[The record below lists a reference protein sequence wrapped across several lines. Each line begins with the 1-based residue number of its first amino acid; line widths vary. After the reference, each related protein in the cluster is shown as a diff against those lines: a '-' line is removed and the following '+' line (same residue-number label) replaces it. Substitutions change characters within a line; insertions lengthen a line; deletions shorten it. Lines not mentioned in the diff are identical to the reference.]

1 MKPLLLV
8 LLAAS
13 LVANIVLARRA
24 APPSPVSSH
33 PAVAGTEPVESGN
46 AATASART
54 APGRPEAGTG
64 PRVTGTTVA
73 PVGAVWR
80 APKTEQDLHQIVA
93 DLRAAGYP
101 VDLIRSVV
109 NHLLK
114 EHFASREP
122 NAGQPFWKRNHQ
134 TPEAVAAQTALNN
147 ERRALFE
154 ALLGADARPSAMMDA
169 ESRMRRYGTLSDDKI
184 DAIAKIERDYSEM
197 SSEAWAR
204 RRGNAAASMETAM
217 QTQQLMEQERM
228 ADMAAVLTPEE
239 FAQYEMRNSRSAST
253 LMNNLRNIDITEAEY
268 AQLFQAQKAFELA
281 NPMRASMDGT
291 SFAQRQTSQ
300 LALNDAARA
309 TLGDTRFYSY
319 LEGADRNYAN
329 AAQVLGKYANV
340 TPDVIYQVYQ
350 LQVELQSL
358 MSQTSRD
365 GPRPADKIAQLRST
379 VESYNTKLENLV
391 GTEAADA
398 YRKQNSG
405 RIFGSFRNA
414 PRPSGG

>member
-13 LVANIVLARRA
+13 LVANIVLARRS
-24 APPSPVSSH
+24 AP
-33 PAVAGTEPVESGN
+33 
-46 AATASART
+46 ATASAAASTT
-54 APGRPEAGTG
+54 ASPESVEAATSPSVSGRSASANSMSGA
-64 PRVTGTTVA
+64 A
-73 PVGAVWR
+73 PMADGKPAALVGAVWH
-80 APKTEQDLHQIVA
+80 APETEQDLHRIVA

-101 VDLIRSVV
+101 ADLIRSVV

-114 EHFASREP
+114 ERFASREP
-122 NAGQPFWKRNHQ
+122 NAGQPFWRRGNP
-134 TPEAVAAQTALNN
+134 TPDAVAAQTALSN

-154 ALLGADARPSAMMDA
+154 ALLGADARPSAMLDA
-169 ESRMRRYGTLSDDKI
+169 ESRDRRYGALSDDKI
-184 DAIAKIERDYSEM
+184 DLIAKIERDYGEM

-239 FAQYEMRNSRSAST
+239 FAQYEMRNSRSANS

-268 AQLFQAQKAFELA
+268 AQLFQAQKAFDLA
-281 NPMRASMDGT
+281 NPMRATMDSS
-291 SFAQRQTSQ
+291 SFAQRQLSQ
-300 LALNDAARA
+300 LSLNEAARA
-309 TLGDTRFYSY
+309 TLGDARFYSY

-340 TPDVIYQVYQ
+340 TPAVIYQVYQ

-365 GPRPADKIAQLRST
+365 GPPPADKVAQLRST

-405 RIFGSFRNA
+405 RIFGSFRSA
-414 PRPSGG
+414 PRPTGG